1 MKLFEFDSGNS
12 LRIKLVAVTNHLK
25 AEVEHHPGS
34 VMSTDELIDL
44 LRKNDITIDK
54 SDLFDIV
61 TKDPLRNI
69 IKNINGDE
77 IVFKGQASTDTET
90 DTEMGEPQT
99 TDTQKTLSSMAKRA
113 MK

>member
-1 MKLFEFDSGNS
+1 MKLFEFDSGNT
-12 LRIKLVAVTNHLK
+12 LRIKLVAVTNQLK
-25 AEVEHHPGS
+25 AEVEHNPES
-34 VMSTDELIDL
+34 SMSTDELIEL

-61 TKDPLRNI
+61 TKDPLKNI

-77 IVFKGQASTDTET
+77 VLFKGQESANTEIG
-90 DTEMGEPQT
+90 DPEES
-99 TDTQKTLSSMAKRA
+99 DTQKTLSTMAKRA